1 MSYTKANGKY
11 ADTEDLVVFPETTV
25 AVATAVNGDA
35 IEVGER
41 SCACLEIVC
50 SALTAS
56 DSLDAKIQTSKDG
69 SGSGLGAW
77 RDVDSFTQLTE
88 AGSERKSFSGL
99 DRFIRAVVDGTDAGG
114 GISYTVKISGEL
126 KG

>member
-1 MSYTKANGKY
+1 MSYTKANGKF
-11 ADTEDLVVFPETTV
+11 ADTDEVIVFPETTITT
-25 AVATAVNGDA
+25 ATAVNGDA
-35 IEVGER
+35 IEVGDR
-41 SCACLEIVC
+41 SCACLELVC

-56 DSLDAKIQTSKDG
+56 DSLDVKIQTSKDA

-77 RDVDSFTQLTE
+77 RDVAAFTQLT
-88 AGSERKSFSGL
+88 ATGSERKSFSGL

-114 GISYTVKISGEL
+114 GISFTVKVSGEL